1 MSRSK
6 VGLKTLEA
14 LEASLFCNAILES
27 VFESFIAVA
36 KSEVAGR
43 CLSVHEVSVME
54 LEVSRRHPCPH
65 YQYNELTLSAA
76 IFPSP
81 NSRLSADVKHVR
93 PRIRIRPKRGRAS
106 SFVQPFRNLGLW
118 HSVEDLVRWDFTFD
132 KATDFRIRVH
142 YACHSSSA
150 GNRMVLAVGEHLAER
165 RFLQPG
171 VGINIEYLN

>member
-54 LEVSRRHPCPH
+54 LEVSRRHLFPH
-65 YQYNELTLSAA
+65 YQYNDLTLSAA

-81 NSRLSADVKHVR
+81 NSRLRADAKHVR
-93 PRIRIRPKRGRAS
+93 PRIRIRSKRGRAS
-106 SFVQPFRNLGLW
+106 SFEPPFEIDSRLSARRTLP
-118 HSVEDLVRWDFTFD
+118 DFGPPTNRSAMSIAD
-132 KATDFRIRVH
+132 
-142 YACHSSSA
+142 SA
-150 GNRMVLAVGEHLAER
+150 GLGDRKRSSDSRGHLE
-165 RFLQPG
+165 LG
-171 VGINIEYLN
+171 SS